1 MQTLTKTA
9 ETQGTPTG
17 LYKNGQA
24 WLMLMLHCLDI
35 YNFPPCSAV
44 QVDIWCHAVTVI
56 FFFVRKWGDNMAATH
71 KVLSSVCNN

>member
-1 MQTLTKTA
+1 MNTRCQFLMQTLTKTA

-44 QVDIWCHAVTVI
+44 QVDI
-56 FFFVRKWGDNMAATH
+56 
-71 KVLSSVCNN
+71 